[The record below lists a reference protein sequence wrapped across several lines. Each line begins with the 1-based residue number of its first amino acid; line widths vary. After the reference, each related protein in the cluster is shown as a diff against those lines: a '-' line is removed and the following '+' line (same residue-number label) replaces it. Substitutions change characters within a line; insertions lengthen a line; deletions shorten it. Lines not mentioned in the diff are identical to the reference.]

1 MQRLKFK
8 IFYEYP
14 VGFRQ
19 REAVRGSS
27 LQGFRDRF
35 VLPLLPRGRR
45 QKRVVPG
52 ILIPL
57 EKDLWAR
64 EGSLGGFGSRTKNR
78 NRTFRLRSGEGSGF
92 TDAGLI
98 FLCVT
103 PLLIEFVS
111 FAKEG
116 SLALWGVS
124 GLNRE
129 PVCGKKG
136 SSPERRNRRSYHR
149 QSEVLSL
156 TISGRA

>member
-57 EKDLWAR
+57 EKELWGK
-64 EGSLGGFGSRTKNR
+64 GSLGGFGSRTNYR

-92 TDAGLI
+92 TDAGLV
-98 FLCVT
+98 FLCVVR
-103 PLLIEFVS
+103 LLIEFVS
-111 FAKEG
+111 FTKE
-116 SLALWGVS
+116 
-124 GLNRE
+124 
-129 PVCGKKG
+129 
-136 SSPERRNRRSYHR
+136 
-149 QSEVLSL
+149 
-156 TISGRA
+156 